1 MEICFVSNRL
11 KKACSESRE
20 GDRIWGEQNARK
32 IRQRLVELRAAE
44 TLADVSALPPARC
57 HELKGDLA
65 AHLAVDVHHPFR
77 MIVKATAEPPPS
89 KADGGLD
96 WTAVDSVTIVDIVD
110 YHP

>member
-1 MEICFVSNRL
+1 MKRWGAVGAKKIALRL
-11 KKACSESRE
+11 QQLS
-20 GDRIWGEQNARK
+20 
-32 IRQRLVELRAAE
+32 AAA
-44 TLADVSALPPARC
+44 TLDDMRHLPGRC